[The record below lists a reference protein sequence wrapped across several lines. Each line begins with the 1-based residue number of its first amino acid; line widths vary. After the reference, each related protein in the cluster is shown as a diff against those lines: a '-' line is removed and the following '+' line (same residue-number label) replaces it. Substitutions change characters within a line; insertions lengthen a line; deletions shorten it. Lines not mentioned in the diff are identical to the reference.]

1 MRSQFDDDGQGPDI
15 SDVLSEVSAAMTANL
30 KKLGPIL
37 VLGVAVA
44 TAVMGFFKVGPGE
57 KGVVRRFGAEHRLV
71 EPGLAFALPFVE
83 AYDVVNVEA
92 VRRVEVGFRGD
103 EARPDE
109 ALMLTG
115 DENIVEV
122 RMVVQYRVKNPS
134 SYLFRIREPE
144 QILHATA
151 EVALRTI
158 AGRTKLDAMMTTG
171 RADVQSDVKKMLQKY
186 MNDYESG
193 LEITDVKLDRVDAP
207 DEVKDAFVAV
217 TRAREEKEKLVNQ
230 AMGYREDQVPRAR
243 GKSSKQVQAA
253 EAYAQERVAFG
264 KPLIAFPRV
273 AAKLAMMAVE
283 VMIARQLTY
292 YAAAEKDAATLL
304 ESSEVAVDLAKI
316 KASAEGLQS
325 ANNTK
330 FFFAEGPEYM
340 KSMLLTEA

>member
-158 AGRTKLDAMMTTG
+158 AGRTKIDAMMTTG

-253 EAYAQERVAFG
+253 EAYAQERVLRAKGDAERFVKTHEG
-264 KPLIAFPRV
+264 YRAAPGVTKKRLYIETMEKVVGRLKSKSIVDKELTRGSMPVLQLGSGHVPVHQYAGSKAAV
-273 AAKLAMMAVE
+273 AGGQRE
-283 VMIARQLTY
+283 
-292 YAAAEKDAATLL
+292 
-304 ESSEVAVDLAKI
+304 
-316 KASAEGLQS
+316 
-325 ANNTK
+325 
-330 FFFAEGPEYM
+330 
-340 KSMLLTEA
+340 

>member
-15 SDVLSEVSAAMTANL
+15 SDVLSEVSAAMTKNF
-30 KKLGPIL
+30 KKIVPIL

-57 KGVVRRFGAEHRLV
+57 KGVVRRFGAENRLV
-71 EPGLAFALPFVE
+71 EPGLAFAIPFME

-92 VRRVEVGFRGD
+92 IRRVEVGFRGD

-109 ALMLTG
+109 SLMLTG

-134 SYLFRIREPE
+134 NYLFRIRDPE

-151 EVALRTI
+151 EVALRSI
-158 AGRTKLDAMMTTG
+158 AGRTKIDAMMTTG
-171 RADVQSDVKKMLQKY
+171 RASVQSDVKSMLQKY

-243 GKSSKQVQAA
+243 GKASKQVQAA
-253 EAYAQERVAFG
+253 EAYAQERVLRAQGDADRFVKVHQG
-264 KPLIAFPRV
+264 YRAAPGVTRKRLYIETMERV
-273 AAKLAMMAVE
+273 VGRLKSKSIVDKELTRGSTP
-283 VMIARQLTY
+283 ILQLGSGHVPVHQ
-292 YAAAEKDAATLL
+292 YAAAKAA
-304 ESSEVAVDLAKI
+304 AA
-316 KASAEGLQS
+316 GGQR
-325 ANNTK
+325 
-330 FFFAEGPEYM
+330 
-340 KSMLLTEA
+340 